1 MMSSFSDIE
10 PSDIEQIISRL
21 PAEFSSRIYYVALRK
36 LRSKTAAEDVRN
48 ETLLRVIQA
57 LRAGSLR
64 TPDALPAFVLGIARN
79 VVLEELRKQNR
90 TDELGDRDF
99 AGEMPEEPVDPAVKR
114 AIASTMER
122 LKPREQD
129 VLRLT
134 YFDELSKEEISERL
148 GILPDRV
155 RLVKSR
161 ALKSFREFYWRM
173 TEAQRK

>member
-1 MMSSFSDIE
+1 MMSSST
-10 PSDIEQIISRL
+10 DIEQIISRR
-21 PAEFSSRIYYVALRK
+21 PAEFSSRIYYIALRK

-57 LRAGSLR
+57 LRAGTLR

-99 AGEMPEEPVDPAVKR
+99 AGEIPEEPADPAVKR
-114 AIASTMER
+114 AIESTMDR
-122 LKPREQD
+122 LKPREKD
-129 VLRLT
+129 ILRLT

-161 ALKSFREFYWRM
+161 ALKSFREFYWRI
-173 TEAQRK
+173 TEAQKK